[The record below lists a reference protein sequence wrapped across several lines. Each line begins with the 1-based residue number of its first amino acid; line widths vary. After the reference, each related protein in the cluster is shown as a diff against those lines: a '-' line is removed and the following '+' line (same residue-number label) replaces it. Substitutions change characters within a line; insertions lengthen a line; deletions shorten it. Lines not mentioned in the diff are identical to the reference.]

1 MQGFYAVDKEMLY
14 ISMRGGYT
22 DPPGRKMPLC
32 RTTKKRLR
40 NGPSNVTKSLRRP
53 PGLNA
58 PDPNLIVP
66 HRTQLIKECV
76 GTLYSG

>member
-1 MQGFYAVDKEMLY
+1 MDKGTLY
-14 ISMRGGYT
+14 ISTRGGYT
-22 DPPGRKMPLC
+22 DPPREENASLPHH
-32 RTTKKRLR
+32 RKRLR

-53 PGLNA
+53 PGLSA
-58 PDPNLIVP
+58 PDPNLIVL